1 MSHSELLRVFSGLES
16 SMLNASAKKPARGLS
31 LFADQVMLCSDAEYP
46 ISQSPDVVEK
56 DVFISS
62 ITLFCRL
69 REPMVSCSLFPAVL
83 MEEIYAS
90 EMISPESSSWRKI
103 PVWSVYIRLMMLSLD
118 WGAITRSGVEVSV
131 MVYTKW
137 SSSLSNFFFMLSLD
151 LSNFFVKLSTS
162 LSSITT
168 TAVAEP
174 GVYPLSTLQSKDTSW
189 NRLPELFSV
198 ASRLPMV
205 STGFG

>member
-1 MSHSELLRVFSGLES
+1 MKWSVFSSAASLFSELNRYEMIFSPGTLDAKMSHSELLRVFSGLES

-46 ISQSPDVVEK
+46 ISQSPDVVEN

-90 EMISPESSSWRKI
+90 EMISPESSS
-103 PVWSVYIRLMMLSLD
+103 
-118 WGAITRSGVEVSV
+118 
-131 MVYTKW
+131 
-137 SSSLSNFFFMLSLD
+137 
-151 LSNFFVKLSTS
+151 
-162 LSSITT
+162 
-168 TAVAEP
+168 
-174 GVYPLSTLQSKDTSW
+174 
-189 NRLPELFSV
+189 
-198 ASRLPMV
+198 
-205 STGFG
+205 